1 MKDAPSLAGRA
12 ASAAGEGR
20 GGGSARISAA
30 DVEKSF
36 GATANESPMSVPPLT
51 PERLPPPW
59 GRVGWGQQTNQRS
72 FLKYPR
78 QTHQETE
85 IHEPTIG
92 YERNAI
98 YPSPAL
104 LRAPRKM
111 QSHFAWEPARC
122 GLRPAREGAVRRKLQ
137 TFIPASATRNPA
149 HLHTPERSRCM
160 YSHPPKVSDKA
171 RRRRQYAFVR
181 RGDATP
187 YEAFGGWL

>member
-1 MKDAPSLAGRA
+1 MRESPSLAGRA

-72 FLKYPR
+72 FLNTHAK
-78 QTHQETE
+78 HQETE

-92 YERNAI
+92 YRRNAI
-98 YPSPAL
+98 YPLPSPPPGPPPKSRANWGGTPPPRGAPPPGPHQNCCRFWRGNPPAAGFAL
-104 LRAPRKM
+104 RGREQFGANFDI
-111 QSHFAWEPARC
+111 HARTH
-122 GLRPAREGAVRRKLQ
+122 PQ
-137 TFIPASATRNPA
+137 NPA
-149 HLHTPERSRCM
+149 HLHTPERSWCM
-160 YSHPPKVSDKA
+160 
-171 RRRRQYAFVR
+171 
-181 RGDATP
+181 
-187 YEAFGGWL
+187 